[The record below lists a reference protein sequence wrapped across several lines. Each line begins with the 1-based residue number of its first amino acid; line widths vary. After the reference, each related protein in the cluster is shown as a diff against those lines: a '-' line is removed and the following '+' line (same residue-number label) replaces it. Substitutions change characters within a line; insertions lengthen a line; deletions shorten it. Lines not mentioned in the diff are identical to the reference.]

1 MFEFDCKNK
10 LGDLW
15 SASLVNSVH
24 NFF

>member
-1 MFEFDCKNK
+1 MLEFDCKNK

-15 SASLVNSVH
+15 SASLVNSAH